1 MNNEK
6 IFLYMISAAALCFCL
21 FNILQFLLNYNKTAQ
36 TVGTIISIK
45 TPGPETSKFRN
56 SKWVVVSYKVK
67 GRIYQSHNRIQVPMS
82 SQIGSTVTVRYDK
95 FTPEKLYS
103 YSLFRIVVS
112 FIIAAVFFVIAR
124 FEILFLLWRNHS
136 AYIKIARFNISY
148 SFGSFFW
155 ASMLIIS
162 GL

>member
-36 TVGTIISIK
+36 T
-45 TPGPETSKFRN
+45 PGPETSKFRN
-56 SKWVVVSYKVK
+56 SKWAVVSYKVK

-103 YSLFRIVVS
+103 YSMLRIVVS

-124 FEILFLLWRNHS
+124 FEILL
-136 AYIKIARFNISY
+136 
-148 SFGSFFW
+148 
-155 ASMLIIS
+155 
-162 GL
+162 

>member
-56 SKWVVVSYKVK
+56 S
-67 GRIYQSHNRIQVPMS
+67 
-82 SQIGSTVTVRYDK
+82 
-95 FTPEKLYS
+95 
-103 YSLFRIVVS
+103 
-112 FIIAAVFFVIAR
+112 
-124 FEILFLLWRNHS
+124 
-136 AYIKIARFNISY
+136 
-148 SFGSFFW
+148 
-155 ASMLIIS
+155 
-162 GL
+162 